1 LLSGLSSF
9 DLLSS
14 GLSDSPPRPI
24 AEVSARSNAA
34 FDRAIIALQLGPVG
48 GRPRTRMSLVGKGG
62 PAGRFSRS
70 GPLDLAV
77 EDFDSTLLLRVGGD
91 LDLATV
97 GQVTTALDQ
106 LELERPTLLVLD
118 LQELAFLDLAGL
130 RTILRANE
138 HCKKHEVRFTVI
150 KPRGLASR
158 IFTLTS
164 VHRELDLVDS
174 RALGHGIDT
183 VGRRAQRPERST

>member
-1 LLSGLSSF
+1 
-9 DLLSS
+9 
-14 GLSDSPPRPI
+14 
-24 AEVSARSNAA
+24 
-34 FDRAIIALQLGPVG
+34 
-48 GRPRTRMSLVGKGG
+48 MSLDGECK
-62 PAGRFSRS
+62 PAGRISRS
-70 GPLDLAV
+70 GPLVLAV
-77 EDFDSTLLLRVGGD
+77 EDYDSTLLVRVGGD

-106 LELERPTLLVLD
+106 LEFERTTLLVLD

-138 HCKKHEVRFTVI
+138 HCKKHQIRFTVI

-158 IFTLTS
+158 VFTLTS

-183 VGRRAQRPERST
+183 DGRRAQGPERST